1 MVGFEIDSNLT
12 QFGFKMCETKSF
24 KFGTILLFLIV
35 SLEKNCRDLQF
46 EFY

>member
-12 QFGFKMCETKSF
+12 QFGFKMCETKSL
-24 KFGTILLFLIV
+24 KFGAILLFSIV
-35 SLEKNCRDLQF
+35 SLEKNCQDLPF